1 MNDYWKNHYASI
13 GKEFDG
19 ALLKQVGKTVN
30 GKEVDELQV
39 SLIVENIVND
49 LRLSMQDTV
58 VDLCCGNG
66 LITTRLAPFVDQIV
80 GIDFSAS
87 LIDSARKYNSSY
99 NIKYI
104 PDDILHL
111 DLKYFLGQ
119 KKFLMYEA
127 LQHFS
132 EEEFIIL
139 LDKLSHADLGS
150 LVFLGSIPNKKKL
163 RVFYNTKNKY
173 IFYMKRESEGEP
185 HIGRWWLIDEIE
197 QIAST
202 RGFQA
207 TYLPQLPGLYTAYY
221 RFNFILKK
229 LK

>member
-1 MNDYWKNHYASI
+1 MNDYWKDHYASI
-13 GKEFDG
+13 GKEFNG

-30 GKEVDELQV
+30 GQEVDESQV
-39 SLIVENIVND
+39 SLIVKNIVND
-49 LRLSMQDTV
+49 LRLSIQDAV

-66 LITTRLAPFVDQIV
+66 LITIRLAPLVSQIV
-80 GIDFSAS
+80 GIDFSAG

-104 PDDILHL
+104 PADVVHL
-111 DLKYFLGQ
+111 DPKYFLGQ
-119 KKFLMYEA
+119 KKILMYEA

-132 EEEFIIL
+132 KKEFIIL
-139 LDKLSHADLGS
+139 LDKLSHTDSGS

-163 RVFYNTKNKY
+163 RIFYDTKDKY
-173 IFYMKRESEGEP
+173 IFYMKREIEGKP

-197 QIAST
+197 QIASAC
-202 RGFQA
+202 GFQA

-221 RFNFILKK
+221 RFNFILEK